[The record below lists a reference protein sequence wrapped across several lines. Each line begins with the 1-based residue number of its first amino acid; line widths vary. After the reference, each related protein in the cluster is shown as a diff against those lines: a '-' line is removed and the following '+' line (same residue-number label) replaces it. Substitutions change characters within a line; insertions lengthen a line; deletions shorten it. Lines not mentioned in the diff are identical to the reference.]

1 MLWKLYNL
9 WSSYKFEFIVVS
21 CIIFIVIMALYYWIT
36 GKRGTWK
43 SFNYNIIFDKSK
55 KYDLQHNNNSSPR
68 ESKGEIE
75 CRRVLEKLFNRPF
88 KKSRPDF
95 LRNNVTGGM
104 FNLELDCFNENLRLA
119 VEYNGRQ
126 HYDYIPY
133 FHKNKEAFHNQ
144 KYRDFMKQTL
154 CRDNKINLIEVP
166 YTIDISNIESYL
178 IKELR
183 RKGYFI

>member
-1 MLWKLYNL
+1 MFLKLLNL

-21 CIIFIVIMALYYWIT
+21 CIIFIIIMAIYYFIT

-43 SFNYNIIFDKSK
+43 PFNYNIFFDKSK
-55 KYDLQHNNNSSPR
+55 KYDLQPKGNHQSR
-68 ESKGEIE
+68 DSKGEIE
-75 CRRVLEKLFNRPF
+75 CRRVLEKIFNRPF
-88 KKSRPDF
+88 NKSRPNF

-133 FHKNKEAFHNQ
+133 FHKSKEAFHNQ

-154 CRDNKINLIEVP
+154 CRDNRITLIEVP
-166 YTIDISNIESYL
+166 YSVDISNIESYL

-183 RKGYFI
+183 RKGYKV

>member
-1 MLWKLYNL
+1 MFSIFSKISNL
-9 WSSYKFEFIVVS
+9 WYSYGFEIIIVS
-21 CIIFIVIMALYYWIT
+21 CILFIAIMSIYYWII
-36 GKRGTWK
+36 GKKGTWRKFDYNSISFEKSNK
-43 SFNYNIIFDKSK
+43 SFYNR
-55 KYDLQHNNNSSPR
+55 NSR

-75 CRRVLEKLFNRPF
+75 CRRVLEKIFNRPF
-88 KKSRPDF
+88 NKSRPDF
-95 LRNNVTGGM
+95 LRNSVTGGQ
-104 FNLELDCFNENLRLA
+104 FNLELDCFNPELRLA

-154 CRDNKINLIEVP
+154 CRDNRIVLIEVP
-166 YTIDISNIESYL
+166 YSVEINNIERFL

-183 RKGYFI
+183 NKGFRV